1 MSRLFQSAENI
12 KCRRISLKLISW
24 GPDSRLDRESTIRRR
39 LFTSSI
45 KRKIRHFHVV
55 VAQWWLRNA
64 RAKLLLCLTNPFLF
78 LAFSL
83 PSPSSLLKL
92 PEQSK
97 LPKATTQNAKAYENR
112 TRSWSFTKIGQGR
125 EFLVPN
131 LLHKLRTIPVVPCCH
146 WSSPYGL
153 WARSIQPKFP
163 EISVQNSVDR
173 FGPTGKVS
181 KKLAHLF
188 RWTTFPGRTGRNFG
202 WMDRALCLSGEG
214 HKAKKETM
222 PCLRGC
228 LQEVKNNVKRLFQL
242 CFNHDIFTKPT
253 HQNDDKL
260 PVNGYSKSRH
270 LLHCK

>member
-1 MSRLFQSAENI
+1 M
-12 KCRRISLKLISW
+12 
-24 GPDSRLDRESTIRRR
+24 
-39 LFTSSI
+39 
-45 KRKIRHFHVV
+45 
-55 VAQWWLRNA
+55 
-64 RAKLLLCLTNPFLF
+64 AKLLLCLTNPFLF

-83 PSPSSLLKL
+83 PSPSFV
-92 PEQSK
+92 
-97 LPKATTQNAKAYENR
+97 AKAPWAVEPPESDHPKCEGLRKSNQ
-112 TRSWSFTKIGQGR
+112 SWSFTKIGQGR

-181 KKLAHLF
+181 KKLAHLL

-202 WMDRALCLSGEG
+202 WIDRALCLSGEG
-214 HKAKKETM
+214 HKANKETM

-228 LQEVKNNVKRLFQL
+228 LQEVKNNAKRLF
-242 CFNHDIFTKPT
+242 
-253 HQNDDKL
+253 
-260 PVNGYSKSRH
+260 
-270 LLHCK
+270 

>member
-12 KCRRISLKLISW
+12 KCRRIYLKLISW

-92 PEQSK
+92 PEQPN

-112 TRSWSFTKIGQGR
+112 TRVGILRKLVR
-125 EFLVPN
+125 EGNFWYRIYYM
-131 LLHKLRTIPVVPCCH
+131 KLRTIRVVPCCH

-153 WARSIQPKFP
+153 
-163 EISVQNSVDR
+163 
-173 FGPTGKVS
+173 
-181 KKLAHLF
+181 
-188 RWTTFPGRTGRNFG
+188 
-202 WMDRALCLSGEG
+202 CLSGEG
-214 HKAKKETM
+214 HKANKETM
-222 PCLRGC
+222 SCLRGC
-228 LQEVKNNVKRLFQL
+228 LQEVKNNAKRLFQL

-253 HQNDDKL
+253 RQNDDKL
-260 PVNGYSKSRH
+260 PVNEYSKSRH